1 MGSVEWPRGRVVTPL
16 RLDLGDATT
25 ILCLGAHSDDIEIGA
40 GGTILSLAARY
51 PGATI
56 HWVVFSGVG
65 ERGEEARASAEFFTA
80 ELENRNIRIF
90 EYRDG
95 FFPGDF
101 TGLKET
107 FQSIREECDPD
118 LVFTHYRGDL
128 HQDHRMVSD
137 LTWQTFRDHLIL
149 EYEIPKYDGDLGQ
162 PNLYFPLTEVVC
174 EKKLWGIEQFFV
186 SQRGKRWFNRD
197 TFLSLVRLRGIECTS
212 VEGAAE
218 AFFSRKACVQ

>member
-1 MGSVEWPRGRVVTPL
+1 MTPL
-16 RLDLGDATT
+16 RLDFGDAPT

-40 GGTILSLAARY
+40 GGTILSLAAQY
-51 PGATI
+51 PDATI

-65 ERGEEARASAEFFTA
+65 ERGEEARASAGFFTA
-80 ELENRNIRIF
+80 GFANRDIRIL

-95 FFPGDF
+95 FFPGEF

-107 FQSIREECDPD
+107 FQSIRGACDPD
-118 LVFTHYRGDL
+118 LVFTHYREDL

-149 EYEIPKYDGDLGQ
+149 EYEIPKYDGDVGR
-162 PNLYFPLTEVVC
+162 PNLYFPLTATVC
-174 EKKLWGIEQFFV
+174 EKKLSGIGQFFG

-197 TFLSLVRLRGIECTS
+197 TFVSLARMRGVECASAFGT
-212 VEGAAE
+212 AE
-218 AFFSRKACVQ
+218 AFYSRKACVQ

>member
-1 MGSVEWPRGRVVTPL
+1 VTPL
-16 RLDLGDATT
+16 RLDLGDAPT

-80 ELENRNIRIF
+80 NFANRDIRIF

-149 EYEIPKYDGDLGQ
+149 EYEIPKYDGDLGT
-162 PNLYFPLTEVVC
+162 PNVYCSLTDAVRMN
-174 EKKLWGIEQFFV
+174 KIDALQKFFG
-186 SQRGKRWFNRD
+186 SQAGKDWFGSD
-197 TFLSLVRLRGIECTS
+197 SFAALLRLRGLECRAAS
-212 VEGAAE
+212 SFAE
-218 AFFSRKACVQ
+218 AFFCRKVQVLI